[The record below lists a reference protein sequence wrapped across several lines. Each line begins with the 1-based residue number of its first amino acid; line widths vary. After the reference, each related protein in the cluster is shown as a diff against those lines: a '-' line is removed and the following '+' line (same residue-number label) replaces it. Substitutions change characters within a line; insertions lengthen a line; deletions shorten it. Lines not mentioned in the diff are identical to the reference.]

1 MHARVTMIKG
11 PPDSADQSAQVVQ
24 EQVLPMAR
32 ELPGFKGI
40 LSVANRSTGDG
51 FTVTLWESEEA
62 MAASD
67 EAADAMRGQAVGAIE
82 GSEVVSVDRFEVM
95 IDERA

>member
-1 MHARVTMIKG
+1 MHARVTTIKG
-11 PPDSADQSAQVVQ
+11 PPDSADRATQVVR

-40 LSVANRSTGDG
+40 LSLADRSSGDG

-67 EAADAMRGQAVGAIE
+67 QAADAMRGQAVGAIE
-82 GSEVVSVDRFEVM
+82 GSEVVSVDRYEVM

>member
-1 MHARVTMIKG
+1 MHARVTTTKG
-11 PPDSADQSAQVVQ
+11 PPDSVEQATQVVK
-24 EQVLPMAR
+24 EQVLPSAR
-32 ELPGFKGI
+32 ELAGYKGI
-40 LSVANRSTGDG
+40 LSLADRSTGTG
-51 FTVTLWESEEA
+51 LTITLWESEEA

-82 GSEVVSVDRFEVM
+82 GSEVVSVDRYEVT